1 MSGTGLKNSFTYLG
15 TNVGLEIEQFQN
27 QRIESGETRA
37 SRNTNA
43 SLSFIFLPSN
53 SALDL
58 NT

>member
-1 MSGTGLKNSFTYLG
+1 MSGTGLKNAFTYLEN
-15 TNVGLEIEQFQN
+15 NVGLEIEQFQN
-27 QRIESGETRA
+27 LRIGSGEIRA

-43 SLSFIFLPSN
+43 SLWFVFLPSN

>member
-43 SLSFIFLPSN
+43 SL
-53 SALDL
+53 
-58 NT
+58 